1 MLIAPVSNISNK
13 SSINF
18 QKRKAKIIFMDE
30 SPPRSFK
37 RKSKTIFMFP
47 SASQNK
53 TIRGLK
59 YLAISAEVKLTEFTN
74 GDFVNYLRALLA
86 C

>member
-1 MLIAPVSNISNK
+1 MLIVPISNINNK
-13 SSINF
+13 LSTNF
-18 QKRKAKIIFMDE
+18 SGKEARVIYMYP
-30 SPPRSFK
+30 SPPRSFI
-37 RKSKTIFMFP
+37 RKSKTIFMSP
-47 SASQNK
+47 SVSQN
-53 TIRGLK
+53 TIIRKLK